1 MIPFFILC
9 TSHKYFVHRLLR
21 RTLLRSGHYSPF
33 ETALAIY
40 KQLHALLNFSIAT
53 YICKNIKNGR
63 ATTKRAAQY
72 RNQ

>member
-1 MIPFFILC
+1 MTFFIFIY
-9 TSHKYFVHRLLR
+9 SHKYFVHRRSR

-33 ETALAIY
+33 ETGLAIY
-40 KQLHALLNFSIAT
+40 KQLHALLNFSIAP
-53 YICKNIKNGR
+53 YICKNKKNGR